1 MPTALL
7 TLGRLP
13 KALTLA
19 RALKSR
25 GYRVVVAEPFKW
37 HVARASSCVDAS
49 YYLPPPNTN
58 PKLYRDTIL
67 ALIQHESVDLLVPVS
82 EEAHHVLPLAPQL
95 PENVELIGPAH
106 QLYQELSHKLH
117 FIEKAA
123 ALGLRVPATFAID
136 DPRAATLARDAA
148 HVKKPVRGCSG
159 IEVSLCDKGTTHD
172 SRDSGYVI
180 QEQIV
185 GQPVSTLS
193 LVRQGSVVGTSIYEG
208 RVFAGTVA
216 VGFERCLPGSPGEIS
231 VRKWVD
237 ALVDSLDYEGF
248 IAFDF
253 IVDKNGLAWPIECN
267 PRLTSGIHFF
277 DQTSLGDAVAGNFP
291 LRAVYNNTVDRW
303 QWGYSSLTEAYAA
316 LFKGNW
322 REALRIFKWLAS
334 SRDVVWSWRD
344 PLPFLLMTPLSWPI
358 LKSALFK
365 GMSLGEACQRDI
377 APLWETSPG
386 ASLEQSGSEA

>member
-1 MPTALL
+1 MSVPYTRYVRQGRQRQARANRTADV
-7 TLGRLP
+7 RP
-13 KALTLA
+13 ASESLTLA

-180 QEQIV
+180 QEQII

-231 VRKWVD
+231 V
-237 ALVDSLDYEGF
+237 G
-248 IAFDF
+248 
-253 IVDKNGLAWPIECN
+253 
-267 PRLTSGIHFF
+267 
-277 DQTSLGDAVAGNFP
+277 
-291 LRAVYNNTVDRW
+291 
-303 QWGYSSLTEAYAA
+303 
-316 LFKGNW
+316 
-322 REALRIFKWLAS
+322 
-334 SRDVVWSWRD
+334 
-344 PLPFLLMTPLSWPI
+344 
-358 LKSALFK
+358 
-365 GMSLGEACQRDI
+365 
-377 APLWETSPG
+377 
-386 ASLEQSGSEA
+386 SGSMRLLTPWTTKVLSPLTLSLIKMVSRGP